1 MATVEMQEESFPANS
16 DLNLANLVK
25 EATWKDLL
33 FNLVKKNKIDP
44 WNVDLVEVV
53 DKYIETV
60 KSLKVMDLRIPAN
73 IILAAAVLLR
83 LKSEMLD
90 FEEAG
95 DEVQDAQEILARP
108 DIYVEGL
115 SVRLRKPLHSRVSL
129 NELIEALDEAMK
141 LKQAKESGRDAYVP
155 ELQIKINP
163 IDIEA
168 AEERLKEE
176 IARRLD
182 KEKMTTFSYLLKDM
196 GFNDVLLEVF
206 IPLIFLANK
215 GSIALIQE
223 KFFDEIIIR
232 MEDAYG

>member
-1 MATVEMQEESFPANS
+1 MATAEMQEESFPASS

-33 FNLVKKNKIDP
+33 FDLVKKNKIDP

-83 LKSEMLD
+83 LKSEMLS
-90 FEEAG
+90 FEEAAE
-95 DEVQDAQEILARP
+95 DVQDAQETLARP

-141 LKQAKESGRDAYVP
+141 LKQAKELGRETYVP

-168 AEERLKEE
+168 AEERLKGE